1 MRKITY
7 ISLALIAL
15 FVNSTVYAVE
25 ARISTTSIGQALEN
39 TKSRDNFATL
49 KNVKFDVKEKVYN
62 ITYVTKDGSVESVK
76 ISKVNGKE
84 VK

>member
-15 FVNSTVYAVE
+15 FVNSTVYAAE
-25 ARISTTSIGQALEN
+25 ARISTTSISQALQN

-62 ITYVTKDGSVESVK
+62 ITYLTKDGDIENLK
-76 ISKVNGKE
+76 ISKVTGKE

>member
-25 ARISTTSIGQALEN
+25 ARISTTSISQALQN

-76 ISKVNGKE
+76 INKVNGKE

>member
-25 ARISTTSIGQALEN
+25 ARISTTSISQALESARS
-39 TKSRDNFATL
+39 KDNFSTL
-49 KNVKFDVKEKVYN
+49 KSAKFDVKEKIYN
-62 ITYVTKDGSVESVK
+62 ITYVTKDGSIEGVK
-76 ISKVNGKE
+76 INTVTGKE

>member
-15 FVNSTVYAVE
+15 FVNSTVYAAE
-25 ARISTTSIGQALEN
+25 ARISTTSISQALQN

-62 ITYVTKDGSVESVK
+62 ITYVTKDGSIEGVK
-76 ISKVNGKE
+76 FNKVNGKE

>member
-1 MRKITY
+1 MKKITY

-25 ARISTTSIGQALEN
+25 ARISTTSISQALEN

-62 ITYVTKDGSVESVK
+62 ITYVTKDGSV
-76 ISKVNGKE
+76 
-84 VK
+84 

>member
-15 FVNSTVYAVE
+15 FINSTVYAAE
-25 ARISTTSIGQALEN
+25 ARISTTSISQALQN
-39 TKSRDNFATL
+39 ARSKDNFSAL
-49 KNVKFDVKEKVYN
+49 KSAKFDVKEKIYN

>member
-25 ARISTTSIGQALEN
+25 ARISTTSISQALQN
-39 TKSRDNFATL
+39 ARSKDNFSAL
-49 KNVKFDVKEKVYN
+49 KSAKFDVKEKVYN

>member
-1 MRKITY
+1 MRKIAY

-25 ARISTTSIGQALEN
+25 ARISTTSISQALEN

-62 ITYVTKDGSVESVK
+62 ITYVTKDGSIEGVK
-76 ISKVNGKE
+76 INTVTGKE

>member
-25 ARISTTSIGQALEN
+25 ARISTTSISQALEN

>member
-1 MRKITY
+1 MKKISY
-7 ISLALIAL
+7 ISLALIAI
-15 FVNSTVYAVE
+15 FVNATAYGAG
-25 ARISTTSIGQALEN
+25 ARIPTTSISQALEN

-62 ITYVTKDGSVESVK
+62 ITYLTKGGSIETVK
-76 ISKVNGKE
+76 INKVNGKE

>member
-1 MRKITY
+1 MKKITY

-25 ARISTTSIGQALEN
+25 ARISTTSISQALEN

-62 ITYVTKDGSVESVK
+62 ITYVTKDGSLENVK
-76 ISKVNGKE
+76 ISKVTGKE

>member
-1 MRKITY
+1 MKKITY

-25 ARISTTSIGQALEN
+25 ARISTTSISQALEN

>member
-15 FVNSTVYAVE
+15 FVNSTVYAAE
-25 ARISTTSIGQALEN
+25 ARISTTSISQALQN
-39 TKSRDNFATL
+39 ARSKDNFSAL
-49 KNVKFDVKEKVYN
+49 KSAKFDVKEKVYN

>member
-1 MRKITY
+1 MKKISY

-25 ARISTTSIGQALEN
+25 ARISTTSIGQALQN
-39 TKSRDNFATL
+39 ARSKDNFSTL
-49 KNVKFDVKEKVYN
+49 KSAKFDVKEKVYN
-62 ITYVTKDGSVESVK
+62 ITYLTKGGSVETVK
-76 ISKVNGKE
+76 INKVNGKE

>member
-15 FVNSTVYAVE
+15 FVNSTVYAAE
-25 ARISTTSIGQALEN
+25 ARISTTSISQALQN
-39 TKSRDNFATL
+39 ARSKDNFSAL
-49 KNVKFDVKEKVYN
+49 KSAKFDVKEKVYN

-76 ISKVNGKE
+76 ISKVTGKE

>member
-15 FVNSTVYAVE
+15 FINSTVYAVE
-25 ARISTTSIGQALEN
+25 ARISTTSIGQALKN

>member
-7 ISLALIAL
+7 ISLALITL
-15 FVNSTVYAVE
+15 FVNSTVYAAE
-25 ARISTTSIGQALEN
+25 ARISTTSISQALQN
-39 TKSRDNFATL
+39 ARSKDNFSAL
-49 KNVKFDVKEKVYN
+49 KSAKFDVKEKVYN

>member
-7 ISLALIAL
+7 ISLALIAI

-25 ARISTTSIGQALEN
+25 ARISTTSISQALEN

-49 KNVKFDVKEKVYN
+49 KNVKFDVKDKVYN
-62 ITYVTKDGSVESVK
+62 ISYLTKDGSVETLK
-76 ISKVNGKE
+76 ISKVTGNE

>member
-25 ARISTTSIGQALEN
+25 ARISTTSISQALEN

-76 ISKVNGKE
+76 ISKVTGKE

>member
-7 ISLALIAL
+7 ISIALIAL
-15 FVNSTVYAVE
+15 FVNSTVYAAE
-25 ARISTTSIGQALEN
+25 ARISTTSISQALEN

-62 ITYVTKDGSVESVK
+62 ITYLTKGGSVETVK
-76 ISKVNGKE
+76 INTVTGKA

>member
-15 FVNSTVYAVE
+15 FVNSTVYAIE
-25 ARISTTSIGQALEN
+25 ARVPTTSISQALQNARSKEN
-39 TKSRDNFATL
+39 FSTL
-49 KNVKFDVKEKVYN
+49 KSAKFDVKEKVYN

-76 ISKVNGKE
+76 ISKVTGKE

>member
-15 FVNSTVYAVE
+15 FINSTVYAVE
-25 ARISTTSIGQALEN
+25 ARISTTSISQALEN

-76 ISKVNGKE
+76 ISKVTGKE

>member
-25 ARISTTSIGQALEN
+25 ARISTTSIGQALQN

-76 ISKVNGKE
+76 ISKVTGKE

>member
-25 ARISTTSIGQALEN
+25 ARISTTSITQALQN
-39 TKSRDNFATL
+39 ARSKDNFSAL
-49 KNVKFDVKEKVYN
+49 KSAKFDVKEKIYN
-62 ITYVTKDGSVESVK
+62 ITYVTKDGGVESVK

>member
-25 ARISTTSIGQALEN
+25 ARISTTSISQALEN

-62 ITYVTKDGSVESVK
+62 ITYVTKDGSLENVK
-76 ISKVNGKE
+76 ISKVTGKE

>member
-25 ARISTTSIGQALEN
+25 ARISTTSISQALEN

-49 KNVKFDVKEKVYN
+49 KNVKFDVKEKIYN

-76 ISKVNGKE
+76 INKVNGKE

>member
-15 FVNSTVYAVE
+15 FVNSTVYAAE
-25 ARISTTSIGQALEN
+25 AKISTTSISQALQN
-39 TKSRDNFATL
+39 ARSKDNFSAL
-49 KNVKFDVKEKVYN
+49 KSAKFDVKEKVYN

-76 ISKVNGKE
+76 ISKVTGKE

>member
-25 ARISTTSIGQALEN
+25 ARISTTSISQALEN

-62 ITYVTKDGSVESVK
+62 ITYLTKGGSIETVK
-76 ISKVNGKE
+76 INKVNGKE

>member
-15 FVNSTVYAVE
+15 FVNSTVYAAE
-25 ARISTTSIGQALEN
+25 ARISTTSISQALEN

>member
-15 FVNSTVYAVE
+15 FINSTVYAVE
-25 ARISTTSIGQALEN
+25 ARISTTSISQALEN

-49 KNVKFDVKEKVYN
+49 KKVKFDVKEKVYN
-62 ITYVTKDGSVESVK
+62 ITYVTKDGGVESVK

>member
-25 ARISTTSIGQALEN
+25 ARIPTTSITKALQIARN
-39 TKSRDNFATL
+39 KDNFSTL
-49 KNVKFDVKEKVYN
+49 KSTKFDVVNKIYN
-62 ITYVTKDGSVESVK
+62 ITYLAKDGSIGNVK
-76 ISKVNGKE
+76 ISQTNGKE

>member
-1 MRKITY
+1 MKKITY

-25 ARISTTSIGQALEN
+25 ARISTTSIGQALQN

-76 ISKVNGKE
+76 ISKVTGKE

>member
-1 MRKITY
+1 MKKITY

-25 ARISTTSIGQALEN
+25 ARISTTSISQALEN
-39 TKSRDNFATL
+39 TKSRDHFATL

-62 ITYVTKDGSVESVK
+62 ITYVTKDGSIEGVK
-76 ISKVNGKE
+76 INTVTGKE

>member
-15 FVNSTVYAVE
+15 FVNSTVYAAE
-25 ARISTTSIGQALEN
+25 ARTSTTSISQALQNARNKEN
-39 TKSRDNFATL
+39 FSTL
-49 KNVKFDVKEKVYN
+49 KSAKFDVKEKIYN
-62 ITYVTKDGSVESVK
+62 ITYVTKDGGVESVK
-76 ISKVNGKE
+76 ISKVTGKE

>member
-1 MRKITY
+1 MKKISY

-15 FVNSTVYAVE
+15 FVSSTVYAAE
-25 ARISTTSIGQALEN
+25 ARISTTSISQALQN
-39 TKSRDNFATL
+39 ARSKDNFSTL
-49 KNVKFDVKEKVYN
+49 KSAKFDVKEKVYI

>member
-15 FVNSTVYAVE
+15 FINSTVYAAE
-25 ARISTTSIGQALEN
+25 ARISTTSISQALQN

-76 ISKVNGKE
+76 INKVNGKE